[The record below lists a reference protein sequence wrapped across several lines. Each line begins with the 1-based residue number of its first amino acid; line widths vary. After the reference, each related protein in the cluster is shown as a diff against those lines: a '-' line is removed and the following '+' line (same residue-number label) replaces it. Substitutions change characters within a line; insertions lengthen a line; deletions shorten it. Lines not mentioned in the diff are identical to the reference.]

1 MEARRG
7 MDAVF
12 IYAGALILSF
22 FAHAALYIFTTMRLL
37 NVMDHQMNELDAKL
51 AGAIQSVMKEL
62 PFGDIEPVNPIQQ
75 MIAQLIQSNIQQK
88 TEGGDPPIQV
98 LTRDDKGLFTSREK

>member
-7 MDAVF
+7 MDAVI

-37 NVMDHQMNELDAKL
+37 NEIDHQMDELDAKL
-51 AGAIQSVMKEL
+51 AGAIQSVLKEL

-75 MIAQLIQSNIQQK
+75 MIAQLIQSSIQQK
-88 TEGGDPPIQV
+88 TEGGEPPIQV
-98 LTRDDKGLFTSREK
+98 LTRDDKGLFTSSEK